1 MNIKINTKPYFPTLI
16 ASVILFIMVFLPWL
30 TVSFKG
36 FGSAS
41 ANGMHDWG
49 ILTFI
54 MSIIGAAAAFLA
66 EKRTRALG
74 SLLAGVLALLGVL
87 IYMRNLGNGAGVG
100 AGLILALIVSLVLIA
115 LAYMDFKNIPVSSI
129 TSRFMKAKTP
139 PSSPPSSPPPVP
151 PTPPAK

>member
-1 MNIKINTKPYFPTLI
+1 LNIKINTKPYFPTLI

-30 TVSFKG
+30 TVSFQG

-54 MSIIGAAAAFLA
+54 MSILGAAAAFLA

-100 AGLILALIVSLVLIA
+100 AGLILALIVSLALIA
-115 LAYMDFKNIPVSSI
+115 LAYMDFKNIPLPI
-129 TSRFMKAKTP
+129 KMGGTP
-139 PSSPPSSPPPVP
+139 KSNPPPAP
-151 PTPPAK
+151 PTPPAPPAK